1 MRAGELLCDNAATLK
16 GNEIDSALEVNVV
29 KALKLGHLVL
39 SVRDCMRSRDFYTR
53 NLGMKVSSEKP
64 ERGQVFLTI
73 GEEHHVL
80 ALFQR
85 ATLDPP
91 TPDQPGIRHIA
102 FQLENFEQVQNAYNE
117 LKAAGI
123 PVESASEDGITRS
136 NYLRDPD
143 NNCVELFCNRVDNG
157 FEAIRTAD
165 LSPRP
170 LEMAAGG
177 ARQH

>member
-1 MRAGELLCDNAATLK
+1 VAIMLAHDDGVREDKL
-16 GNEIDSALEVNVV
+16 V

-39 SVRDCMRSRDFYTR
+39 SVRDCVRSRDFYTQR
-53 NLGMKVSSEKP
+53 LGMKVSSEKL

-73 GEEHHVL
+73 GDEHHVL

-102 FQLENFEQVQNAYNE
+102 FQLDDFDQLQSAYDE
-117 LKAAGI
+117 LTAAGVA
-123 PVESASEDGITRS
+123 VENVSEDGITRS
-136 NYLRDPD
+136 FYLRDPD
-143 NNCVELFCNRVDNG
+143 NNCIELFCNRVDNG
-157 FEAIRTAD
+157 LEAIRTAD
-165 LSPRP
+165 LSAQP
-170 LEMAAGG
+170 LDMAAAG

>member
-1 MRAGELLCDNAATLK
+1 M
-16 GNEIDSALEVNVV
+16 V

-39 SVRDCMRSRDFYTR
+39 SVRDCVRSRDFYTQK
-53 NLGMKVSSEKP
+53 LGMKISSEKL

-102 FQLENFEQVQNAYNE
+102 FQLDSFEQVRNAYND

-123 PVESASEDGITRS
+123 PVEETSEDGITRS
-136 NYLRDPD
+136 IYVRDPD
-143 NNCVELFCNRVDNG
+143 NNRVELFCNRVDNG
-157 FEAIRTAD
+157 LEAIRTAD
-165 LSPRP
+165 LNSKP
-170 LEMAAGG
+170 LDMAAAG

>member
-1 MRAGELLCDNAATLK
+1 M
-16 GNEIDSALEVNVV
+16 V
-29 KALKLGHLVL
+29 KPLKLGHLVL
-39 SVRDCMRSRDFYTR
+39 SVRDCVRSRDFYTKM
-53 NLGMKVSSEKP
+53 LGMKVSSEKL

-73 GEEHHVL
+73 GDEHHVL

-102 FQLENFEQVQNAYNE
+102 FQLDNFEQVQNAYDE

-123 PVESASEDGITRS
+123 PVENASEDGIARS
-136 NYLRDPD
+136 FYVRDPD
-143 NNCVELFCNRVDNG
+143 NNCVELFCNRGDG
-157 FEAIRTAD
+157 GLAAIRTAD
-165 LSPRP
+165 LTAKP
-170 LEMAAGG
+170 LDMAAAS

>member
-1 MRAGELLCDNAATLK
+1 M
-16 GNEIDSALEVNVV
+16 V
-29 KALKLGHLVL
+29 KPLKLGHLVL
-39 SVRDCMRSRDFYTR
+39 SVRDCVHSRDFYTQK
-53 NLGMKVSSEKP
+53 LGMKVSSEKL

-73 GEEHHVL
+73 GDEHHVL

-102 FQLENFEQVQNAYNE
+102 FQLDDFEALQNAYNE
-117 LKAAGI
+117 LTAAGI

-136 NYLRDPD
+136 IYVRDPD

-165 LSPRP
+165 MTARP
-170 LEMAAGG
+170 FDIAAAG

>member
-1 MRAGELLCDNAATLK
+1 M
-16 GNEIDSALEVNVV
+16 V

-39 SVRDCMRSRDFYTR
+39 SVRDCVRSRDFYTQK
-53 NLGMKVSSEKP
+53 LGMKVSSEKL

-73 GEEHHVL
+73 GDEHHVL

-102 FQLENFEQVQNAYNE
+102 FQLDDFGQLQNAYNE
-117 LKAAGI
+117 LTAAGI
-123 PVESASEDGITRS
+123 PVEEASQDGITRGF
-136 NYLRDPD
+136 YVRDPD
-143 NNCVELFCNRVDNG
+143 NNCVELFCDRVDNG

-165 LSPRP
+165 LTPRS
-170 LEMAAGG
+170 LDLAAGS

>member
-1 MRAGELLCDNAATLK
+1 MPLQSRHEAQSVWED
-16 GNEIDSALEVNVV
+16 IVV

-39 SVRDCMRSRDFYTR
+39 SVRDCVRSRDFYTQR
-53 NLGMKVSSEKP
+53 LGMKVSSEKP

-102 FQLENFEQVQNAYNE
+102 FQLDNFEQVQSAYNN

-136 NYLRDPD
+136 IYVRDPD
-143 NNCVELFCNRVDNG
+143 NNCVELFCNRVNNG
-157 FEAIRTAD
+157 FEAIRDAD
-165 LSPRP
+165 LTPRP
-170 LEMAAGG
+170 LDVSAAG